1 MGLRQ
6 DIDDAIQ
13 LDIEGLDIG
22 DHLDSMLESVNK
34 ILDSKKYDE
43 VAQRGISASL
53 AITHENVDVP
63 EDASLCEIAAKIA
76 IDAINE
82 AGLKI
87 VRRVELE

>member
-34 ILDSKKYDE
+34 ILDSKRYDE
-43 VAQRGISASL
+43 VAQRSISAKL
-53 AITHENVDVP
+53 AIEHKNVDVP
-63 EDASLCEIAAKIA
+63 EGASLQEIAAKIA